1 MRRPQA
7 GSTHTSRGL
16 RTTTSTRPACPTSR
30 TRCTLHACTR
40 DDTAP
45 HSGQPSFKI
54 NWLHLDPATA
64 QRQVDRVDHP
74 ISGQVEDHAR
84 SVAPRARRLEHSSWP
99 FLDGC
104 LNTPISAQ
112 GHEPLHQRL
121 YFAPGLVP
129 SAGRRVDA
137 RDVRA
142 VLLFYVGV
150 VAALYVAFQVFTVQR
165 TLGLFLCYA
174 AGLILGVVGPVIY
187 TVWRRGR
194 PLADLGLTG
203 KNWRQAVGLGLI
215 LGAVQF
221 FLTLYGYRLPAAVDW
236 VPLLAMSLMVGL
248 FEAIFFRGFVQT
260 RLSASFGPIPGVIAA
275 AILYAVY
282 HVGYGMGL
290 AEMAFLFALGL
301 VYGVAYACVN
311 NVLVL
316 WPVLIPLGSFYNNVR
331 SGGIELPWAAIAGFV
346 DVMAIMLT
354 VILLARRRE
363 RRKVDQPVTQPPIP
377 AAHA

>member
-1 MRRPQA
+1 VNA
-7 GSTHTSRGL
+7 L
-16 RTTTSTRPACPTSR
+16 
-30 TRCTLHACTR
+30 L
-40 DDTAP
+40 AP
-45 HSGQPSFKI
+45 HRRI
-54 NWLHLDPATA
+54 VWVVWLIGALLFLAVGNGLVYAVIVPLTA
-64 QRQVDRVDHP
+64 GLLVLV
-74 ISGQVEDHAR
+74 
-84 SVAPRARRLEHSSWP
+84 
-99 FLDGC
+99 
-104 LNTPISAQ
+104 
-112 GHEPLHQRL
+112 
-121 YFAPGLVP
+121 APGLVP

-137 RDVRA
+137 RDIRA
-142 VLLFYVGV
+142 VLLFYLGV
-150 VAALYVAFQVFTVQR
+150 VAALYLAFQVFTVQR

-194 PLADLGLTG
+194 PLADLGLTR

-248 FEAIFFRGFVQT
+248 FEAIFFRGFIQT

-275 AILYAVY
+275 AILYALY

-311 NVLVL
+311 NILVL
-316 WPVLIPLGSFYNNVR
+316 WPVLIPLGSFYNNMR
-331 SGGIELPWAAIAGFV
+331 SGGIDLPWAAIAGFV

-363 RRKVDQPVTQPPIP
+363 RRKVDQPVMQPPIP

>member
-1 MRRPQA
+1 MNA
-7 GSTHTSRGL
+7 L
-16 RTTTSTRPACPTSR
+16 
-30 TRCTLHACTR
+30 L
-40 DDTAP
+40 AP
-45 HSGQPSFKI
+45 HRRI
-54 NWLHLDPATA
+54 VWVVWLIGALLFLAVGNGLVYAVTVPLTA
-64 QRQVDRVDHP
+64 GLLVLV
-74 ISGQVEDHAR
+74 
-84 SVAPRARRLEHSSWP
+84 
-99 FLDGC
+99 
-104 LNTPISAQ
+104 
-112 GHEPLHQRL
+112 
-121 YFAPGLVP
+121 APGLVP

>member
-1 MRRPQA
+1 MRSQGGYVVNA
-7 GSTHTSRGL
+7 L
-16 RTTTSTRPACPTSR
+16 
-30 TRCTLHACTR
+30 L
-40 DDTAP
+40 AP
-45 HSGQPSFKI
+45 HRRI
-54 NWLHLDPATA
+54 VWVVWLIGALLFLAVGNGLVYAVTVPLTA
-64 QRQVDRVDHP
+64 GLLVLV
-74 ISGQVEDHAR
+74 
-84 SVAPRARRLEHSSWP
+84 
-99 FLDGC
+99 
-104 LNTPISAQ
+104 
-112 GHEPLHQRL
+112 
-121 YFAPGLVP
+121 APGLAP

-137 RDVRA
+137 RDIRA
-142 VLLFYVGV
+142 VLLFYLGV
-150 VAALYVAFQVFTVQR
+150 VAALYLAFQVFTVQR

-194 PLADLGLTG
+194 PLADLGLTR

-221 FLTLYGYRLPAAVDW
+221 FLTLYGYRLPAPVDW

-248 FEAIFFRGFVQT
+248 FEAIFFRGFIQT

-275 AILYAVY
+275 AILYALY

-316 WPVLIPLGSFYNNVR
+316 WPVLIPLGSFFNNVR

-363 RRKVDQPVTQPPIP
+363 RRKLDQPVTQPPIP